1 MIFTMA
7 KKELVFETGKGGN
20 SDGITTTDTGFG
32 MRVYVSGV
40 SHEDLIEFVT
50 PEEIAEEANLGEL
63 LKALVKKHGL
73 GEVIYVLVEN
83 NDTTE
88 IIKEVYGADDD
99 AVRSWVVDTFGSE
112 E

>member
-1 MIFTMA
+1 MA

-50 PEEIAEEANLGEL
+50 PEEIAEEATLGEL
-63 LKALVKKHGL
+63 LVALVAKHGL
-73 GEVIYVLVEN
+73 NQLLYELMDNSE
-83 NDTTE
+83 TTA
-88 IIKEVYGADDD
+88 ILDIVYDADDD
-99 AVRSWVVDTFGSE
+99 TTRTWAIDKFASE
-112 E
+112 SE